1 MVSDHL
7 DVDQEN
13 DASSMVGK
21 YDFEF
26 GKIDFGVVETELQIH
41 ILYFPDFQEKM
52 MPAVNKITNK
62 LILHYTN
69 TSISS
74 SQFRN

>member
-1 MVSDHL
+1 MVNDYL

-13 DASSMVGK
+13 DVSLIVGK
-21 YDFEF
+21 YDSEF
-26 GKIDFGVVETELQIH
+26 GKIDFGAVETELQIH

-52 MPAVNKITNK
+52 MPAVNKIANK

-69 TSISS
+69 TA
-74 SQFRN
+74 FL